1 MDNHFFFAIHIQLI
15 PLTLIELMSLLMQTT
30 IDTLFAY
37 ASHMSQ
43 KQCEAYLSINI
54 AKV

>member
-1 MDNHFFFAIHIQLI
+1 MFDRRFLILIVHIQSI

-37 ASHMSQ
+37 ASHRSQ
-43 KQCEAYLSINI
+43 AM
-54 AKV
+54 